1 MMAKWIFLII
11 AKINRHYFRY
21 INNKGMSR
29 AFVKEVDEQ
38 WLHDI
43 LPSMD
48 ALINYLTRENNNIRV
63 YERNSYVD
71 SINRCEIHEMSNG
84 LSYAVDE
91 NNKWKVV
98 GSL

>member
-1 MMAKWIFLII
+1 
-11 AKINRHYFRY
+11 
-21 INNKGMSR
+21 MSR

-43 LPSMD
+43 SPSVD

-63 YERNSYVD
+63 YERNRYID
-71 SINRCEIHEMSNG
+71 SIKKNEIYEMSNG
-84 LSYAVDE
+84 LSYTLDE
-91 NNKWKVV
+91 DHKWMVV

>member
-1 MMAKWIFLII
+1 
-11 AKINRHYFRY
+11 
-21 INNKGMSR
+21 MSR

-43 LPSMD
+43 SPSMD
-48 ALINYLTRENNNIRV
+48 ALVNYLTRENNNIRV

-71 SINRCEIHEMSNG
+71 SIKRYEIHEMSNG

-91 NNKWKVV
+91 NKKWTVV